1 MLSPYILPLFGE
13 NVQAGL
19 LECSARTFCPFLVI
33 LSRYILPILGLNE
46 PAGLFECSAGT
57 FCPFLAEM
65 YRLGCL
71 NAQPVPFAH
80 FWLKCTGWA
89 V

>member
-1 MLSPYILPLFGE
+1 MLSL
-13 NVQAGL
+13 
-19 LECSARTFCPFLVI
+19 
-33 LSRYILPILGLNE
+33 YILPIFCSNV
-46 PAGLFECSAGT
+46 PAGLFGCSART

-71 NAQPVPFAH
+71 NAQPVHFAH